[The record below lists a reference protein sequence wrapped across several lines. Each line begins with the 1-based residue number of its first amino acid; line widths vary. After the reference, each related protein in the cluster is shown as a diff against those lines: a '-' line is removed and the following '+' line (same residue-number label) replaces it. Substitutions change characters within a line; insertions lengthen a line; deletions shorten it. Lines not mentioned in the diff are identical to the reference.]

1 MNNEE
6 QEYIKN
12 LVKERLH
19 AMPPEVSFSIGDF
32 GDFTRDQL
40 IEEVEKNSEVGKAVI
55 DMELT
60 FIREMPKL
68 FREAGMTVDGI
79 C

>member
-12 LVKERLH
+12 LVKERLR
-19 AMPPEVSFSIGDF
+19 AMPPEVSFSVGDF

-40 IEEVEKNSEVGKAVI
+40 IEEVDNNSEVGKAVI

-60 FIREMPKL
+60 FIRKMPKL
-68 FREAGMTVDGI
+68 LRKVGVTLEGI
-79 C
+79 